1 MLQISFYSNHLETIL
16 HLKKHLLCWSSTGTH
31 LNCYVCLINAKLSLI
46 PFTLLGGEFLK
57 FWCLAVKR
65 SVANH
70 IPDGSVQ
77 TLLQRTLI
85 MYCSLFTFNKLQ
97 SWKKAFCIKTYKLI
111 WCLRSL
117 SIRLTTMPE
126 IKHNTWHVTLFHNLF
141 SKNIAKRQGVC
152 RFSHI
157 ASHCFHRDKKG
168 K

>member
-16 HLKKHLLCWSSTGTH
+16 HLKKHSLWSSTGTH

-46 PFTLLGGEFLK
+46 LFTLLGGEFLK
-57 FWCLAVKR
+57 FWCLAVKC
-65 SVANH
+65 SESQITFLMVLFKLCSSGH
-70 IPDGSVQ
+70 
-77 TLLQRTLI
+77 LLCTVVCLLSI
-85 MYCSLFTFNKLQ
+85 SYSHG
-97 SWKKAFCIKTYKLI
+97 KKVFCIKTYKLI

-141 SKNIAKRQGVC
+141 SKNIAKKQGVC

>member
-1 MLQISFYSNHLETIL
+1 M
-16 HLKKHLLCWSSTGTH
+16 
-31 LNCYVCLINAKLSLI
+31 
-46 PFTLLGGEFLK
+46 FT
-57 FWCLAVKR
+57 
-65 SVANH
+65 NH
-70 IPDGSVQ
+70 IPDGPVQ

-97 SWKKAFCIKTYKLI
+97 SWKKVFCIKTYKLI

-141 SKNIAKRQGVC
+141 SKNIAKKQGVC

-168 K
+168 KWQPGAPNKINLINQQVERFWQFAGLSNSGVWEHDDKTERHP